1 MNTQKPT
8 PKPEQNQITI
18 RGARTHNL
26 KGIDVDIPHNALTV
40 VSGVSGSGKSSLAFD
55 TVYAEGQR
63 RYVESLSAYARQFL
77 ERIEKPDVDHMDGL
91 APAIA
96 IKQKNQT
103 RNPRS
108 TVATATEIYDYLR
121 LLYARCGTVTC
132 LHCGGIVKHDTVDEI
147 VAALLALPEGTRT
160 YALFPIVRAEVKIEP
175 MQAAKSEIEAEP
187 ESKPQKSVA
196 KKSAKSVK
204 SAVAPAYD
212 LTESLKERLAEL
224 RRRGYNRLYQAGKIV
239 EFSTPES
246 LLELDFAQPIFVLAD
261 RLALSSDI
269 RSRIV
274 DAIETGYRESGE
286 IQFHLIPRTP
296 DSTQQNQSNLIP
308 SEAEHSPSNINRS
321 KESSVI
327 LSKAG
332 RSASEANR
340 SNENIVILSKA
351 GRSASEANRSNENIV
366 ILSEAGRS
374 ASEANRS
381 NENIVILSEGGAFA
395 AGVEGPAVASAQP
408 RTLRFSA
415 AFECTTCHRAY
426 REPEPRL
433 FSFNNPFGACPRCQG
448 FGNTIDFDPN
458 LIIPDKSKSLA
469 NGAIAPWNGAKYRP
483 HHGEMIRAAR
493 TAGIPT
499 DIPWYDLT
507 ADQQRFIEDGSGS
520 FPGIRGFFSA
530 LERKKYKLHVRV
542 FLSKYRGYALCPDCR
557 GQRLRAEA
565 RAVLINDK
573 NICEVSSLTISEAQV
588 FFDSL
593 RLSPAQTEVAG
604 KILEE
609 VRQRIGFLHQVG
621 LDYLTLDRLSSTLSG
636 GESQRIQLA
645 TSLGSRL
652 VGALYV
658 LDEPSIGLHTR
669 DTARLIAIMQD
680 LRDLGNT
687 ILVVEHDPDVI
698 RSADHLL
705 DLGPGAGELGGH
717 LLASGTVA
725 EVTRNPASITGKY
738 LSGRLTIPVPKLR
751 REPGRERLRLT
762 GARIHNLRGVDVEI
776 PLNMLVCVTGVS
788 GSGKSTLVHQ
798 VLYRALTRALN
809 QDAQPEGDPTP
820 LFRELSGTQHLNEV
834 VLVDQSPIGRT
845 PRSNPVTYIKAFDDI
860 RALFA
865 AQPDAK
871 RRNFGPGH
879 FSFNVPGGR
888 CDVCEGDGTVTVEM
902 QFLADIELPCEE
914 CGGTRYKPSV
924 LDIKYK
930 GRNIHDVLNMTV
942 KEALTYFAGHP
953 RIVDKLYV
961 LDEVGLGYVRLGQSA
976 TTLSGGEAQR
986 VKLAAHLA
994 TARSITGRTG
1004 NEAAARAR
1012 SRTLYILD
1020 EPTTG
1025 LHFDDVAKLLAAFRK
1040 LIEGGGSLLVIE
1052 HNLDVIKSADWVID
1066 MGPEGGSAGGQI
1078 VATGT
1083 PEEIAANPASHTGH
1097 WLAPVL
1103 APIPKP
1109 EPEPQLTT

>member
-1 MNTQKPT
+1 MND
-8 PKPEQNQITI
+8 QITI

-77 ERIEKPDVDHMDGL
+77 ERIEKPDVNHMDGL

-147 VAALLALPEGTRT
+147 VTSLLALPEGTRT
-160 YALFPIVRAEVKIEP
+160 YALFPIVRAEVRIEP
-175 MQAAKSEIEAEP
+175 MQMPTVEEAAAEP
-187 ESKPQKSVA
+187 KPKKA
-196 KKSAKSVK
+196 ALKKSAKSAAQ
-204 SAVAPAYD
+204 SSFN
-212 LTESLKERLAEL
+212 LTEALKERLTEL
-224 RRRGYNRLYQAGKIV
+224 RRRGYNRLFQPDAKGENKIV

-246 LLELDFAQPIFVLAD
+246 LLELDFTKPIFVLID
-261 RLALSSDI
+261 RLSISAES
-269 RSRIV
+269 RARIV

-286 IQFHLIPRTP
+286 VQFSTIPR
-296 DSTQQNQSNLIP
+296 
-308 SEAEHSPSNINRS
+308 SE
-321 KESSVI
+321 
-327 LSKAG
+327 
-332 RSASEANR
+332 
-340 SNENIVILSKA
+340 NERGTKY
-351 GRSASEANRSNENIV
+351 
-366 ILSEAGRS
+366 
-374 ASEANRS
+374 
-381 NENIVILSEGGAFA
+381 
-395 AGVEGPAVASAQP
+395 
-408 RTLRFSA
+408 RFSA
-415 AFECTTCHRAY
+415 AFECTTCHRIY

-433 FSFNNPFGACPRCQG
+433 FSFNNPYGACPRCQG

-469 NGAIAPWNGAKYRP
+469 DGAIAPWCTAKYRP
-483 HHGEMIRAAR
+483 HHGEMIRAAKS
-493 TAGIPT
+493 ANIPT
-499 DIPWYDLT
+499 NVPWYDL
-507 ADQQRFIEDGSGS
+507 ADYQQRFIEEGDDK
-520 FPGIRGFFSA
+520 FPGIQGFFRA

-565 RAVLINDK
+565 RAVLINNK
-573 NICEVSSLTISEAQV
+573 NICEVSALTIAEAQT
-588 FFDSL
+588 FFDNL
-593 RLSPAQTEVAG
+593 LLSPAQMEVAG

-609 VRQRIGFLHQVG
+609 VRQRIHFLHQVG

-669 DTARLIAIMQD
+669 DTAKLIRIMKD

-698 RSADHLL
+698 RAADHLL

-717 LLASGTVA
+717 LLASGTVK
-725 EVTRNPASITGKY
+725 EVTANPNSITGKY
-738 LSGRLTIPVPKLR
+738 LSGRLTIPIPKYR
-751 REPGRERLRLT
+751 REPGRERLKLT
-762 GARIHNLRGVDVEI
+762 GARIHNLRGVDIDI
-776 PLNMLVCVTGVS
+776 PLGLLVCVTGVS

-798 VLYRALTRALN
+798 VLYRALMQALG
-809 QDAQPEGDPTP
+809 QTEGSDPAH
-820 LFRELSGTQHLNEV
+820 LFRELTGTHHLNDV
-834 VLVDQSPIGRT
+834 ILVDQSPIGRT

-871 RRNFGPGH
+871 RRGFGPGH

-914 CGGTRYKPSV
+914 CNGTRYKSQI

-930 GRNIHDVLNMTV
+930 GKSIYDVLNMTV
-942 KEALTYFAGHP
+942 KEALVYFAGHP
-953 RIVDKLYV
+953 KIVDKLYV

-986 VKLAAHLA
+986 VKLASHLA
-994 TARSITGRTG
+994 TARSITTRST
-1004 NEAAARAR
+1004 NDTAAKAR

-1066 MGPEGGSAGGQI
+1066 MGPEGGSGGGQI
-1078 VATGT
+1078 VAVGT
-1083 PEEIAANPASHTGH
+1083 PEEIAANQASHTGH
-1097 WLAPVL
+1097 WLAPIL
-1103 APIPKP
+1103 NLP
-1109 EPEPQLTT
+1109 TTKAEAELQVTA

>member
-1 MNTQKPT
+1 MND
-8 PKPEQNQITI
+8 QITI

-26 KGIDVDIPHNALTV
+26 KNIDVDIPHNALTV

-77 ERIEKPDVDHMDGL
+77 ERIEKPDVDLMDGL

-132 LHCGGIVKHDTVDEI
+132 LHCGGVVKHDTVDEI
-147 VAALLALPEGTRT
+147 VAALLALPEGMR
-160 YALFPIVRAEVKIEP
+160 ANVLFPIERNEVKLEP
-175 MQAAKSEIEAEP
+175 MQAPATAVDPPVDPPRKTGAKKVS
-187 ESKPQKSVA
+187 
-196 KKSAKSVK
+196 KSAK
-204 SAVAPAYD
+204 ANPASSRN
-212 LTESLKERLAEL
+212 LTEALKERLTEL
-224 RRRGYNRLYQAGKIV
+224 RRRGYNRLYQAGKVV

-246 LLELDFAQPIFVLAD
+246 LLELDFEQPIFALID
-261 RLALSSDI
+261 RLILNAE
-269 RSRIV
+269 SRARLV

-286 IQFHLIPRTP
+286 VQFHTVPR
-296 DSTQQNQSNLIP
+296 
-308 SEAEHSPSNINRS
+308 
-321 KESSVI
+321 
-327 LSKAG
+327 
-332 RSASEANR
+332 
-340 SNENIVILSKA
+340 
-351 GRSASEANRSNENIV
+351 
-366 ILSEAGRS
+366 
-374 ASEANRS
+374 
-381 NENIVILSEGGAFA
+381 EG
-395 AGVEGPAVASAQP
+395 EGEPQ
-408 RTLRFSA
+408 RLRFSA

-433 FSFNNPFGACPRCQG
+433 FSFNNPYGACPRCQG
-448 FGNTIDFDPN
+448 FGNTIDFDPD
-458 LIIPDKSKSLA
+458 LIIPDKSKTLDQ
-469 NGAIAPWNGAKYRP
+469 GAVAPWTTTKYRA
-483 HHGEMIRAAR
+483 HHGEMKRAAKI
-493 TAGIPT
+493 AGVPT

-507 ADQQRFIEDGSGS
+507 PAHQRFIEEGNGS
-520 FPGIRGFFSA
+520 FPGIRGFFA
-530 LERKKYKLHVRV
+530 TLDRKKYKLHVRV

-565 RAVLINDK
+565 RAVLIQNQ
-573 NICEVSSLTISEAQV
+573 NICETSALTITAAQQ
-588 FFDSL
+588 FFDNL
-593 RLSPAQTEVAG
+593 QLSPAQTEIAG

-609 VRQRIGFLHQVG
+609 VRQRIHFLHQVG

-669 DTARLIAIMQD
+669 DTAKLIHIMEE

-698 RSADHLL
+698 RAADHLL
-705 DLGPGAGELGGH
+705 DLGPGAGELGGQ

-725 EVTRNPASITGKY
+725 EVTANPNSITGRY
-738 LSGRLTIPVPKLR
+738 LSGRATIPVPRHR
-751 REPGRERLRLT
+751 REPGREHLKLL
-762 GARIHNLRGVDVEI
+762 GARIHNLRGVDLDV
-776 PLNMLVCVTGVS
+776 PLGLLCCVTGVS

-798 VLYRALTRALN
+798 VLYRALMQALGET
-809 QDAQPEGDPTP
+809 EGSDPAH
-820 LFRELSGTQHLNEV
+820 LYRELSGTQYLNEV

-871 RRNFGPGH
+871 RRGFGPGH

-914 CGGTRYKPSV
+914 CNGTRYKSSL
-924 LDIKYK
+924 LDIRYK
-930 GRNIHDVLNMTV
+930 GKNIHDVLNMTV
-942 KEALTYFAGHP
+942 KEALIYFAGHTK
-953 RIVDKLYV
+953 IVDKLYV

-986 VKLAAHLA
+986 VKLASHLA
-994 TARSITGRTG
+994 AARSLTSRSST
-1004 NEAAARAR
+1004 NEAAAKAR

-1025 LHFDDVAKLLAAFRK
+1025 LHFDDVSKLLTAFHK

-1066 MGPEGGSAGGQI
+1066 MGPEGGSGGGQI
-1078 VATGT
+1078 VAVGT
-1083 PEEIAANPASHTGH
+1083 PEDIAANPASHTGH

-1103 APIPKP
+1103 NTPSINRAAAL
-1109 EPEPQLTT
+1109 QATA